1 MSDKTL
7 DDDSAQLEEDAAAS
21 ETSEDALETPVDA
34 DVEESTSGD
43 DAATEESNPDAGEDP
58 SQELPQSLE
67 ETSSEDEEDLEK
79 DESASLLDESEP
91 DDVSQEPAIT
101 EAPPLTSEARAG
113 VRIGQLPLF
122 KSQSK
127 SVWRDRAIVA
137 LIAAL
142 VYLPF
147 LGSFGLWDPWET
159 HYGEVGRQITERND
173 WISTWWGSKWQDAGG
188 SREGAYFFSK
198 PILLMWLMAMGVRV
212 FGVNEIGIRIGVCL
226 VAILGLVTVF
236 SMGREVFSRRA
247 GFLMAAVLGTAPFY
261 AMLGRQAQT
270 DMPFVGLML
279 VGMCFFMMAAFGQR
293 REQPADKVSYGMTLG
308 WLGLVSIP
316 QLSLLVVGLARWR
329 GGQNSVMSALAQRPM
344 VVIGLGSALLVLAA
358 VALAIGIF
366 FKRGRAPGKDP
377 DAPNVLASFS
387 LHRWF
392 AIAMTILWV
401 PLIGLLLGA
410 LAGVDAVSRV
420 PVALNGWFVWGPVQ
434 AALYASCLLFSV
446 YWMFARPDV
455 RRRHLWLINFYVF
468 IGLATLA
475 KGLLGFMLPGAILF
489 FYILFTREWRMLKDV
504 ELLRGIPIFIAV
516 TFPWYAAML
525 IRHHPGFWNR
535 FFIHDHF
542 KRLASGV
549 HQVDEGSFEHFIR
562 WIGYG
567 LFPWAGFIPAALAR
581 LFASREAHETGSM
594 KARATL
600 MISIWAVVAFTLFTL
615 SSTKFHHYIFPVIPA
630 LGMLVALA
638 LDEALEQELP
648 RPWPL
653 YFIGV
658 GIIGILAWDIYQD
671 PQTLK
676 NLYTY
681 KYDRTWL
688 NDTWDASFRW
698 MIVGVTVPAL
708 VGSVLV
714 LMRNLL
720 VRRAALGL
728 IFVASVVLTYY
739 ELDVYMPRLSSVWS
753 QKGLWD
759 AYHEQCQRIDGPPN
773 SDPRKHYCKEP
784 SIAFKLNWRGE
795 NFYTQGEVIPI
806 RDDDDFEHFLKQNE
820 GKTFYGIME
829 MARYRGEF
837 KRKLPAKLRN
847 QTCLTYNRKDRFVL
861 AKVPCAADDPQRVP
875 ESSKKK

>member
-1 MSDKTL
+1 MSAKTL
-7 DDDSAQLEEDAAAS
+7 DDEISQPEEEPSIEASEPDEDAELDPDQVS
-21 ETSEDALETPVDA
+21 ESEPVADADSPSEPEEESSALETSAQDEPAPD
-34 DVEESTSGD
+34 ECNPESD
-43 DAATEESNPDAGEDP
+43 EDP
-58 SQELPQSLE
+58 SQESLDAPE
-67 ETSSEDEEDLEK
+67 ESSPSLS
-79 DESASLLDESEP
+79 ESF
-91 DDVSQEPAIT
+91 T
-101 EAPPLTSEARAG
+101 
-113 VRIGQLPLF
+113 RIGQLVTF
-122 KSQSK
+122 HAQSK
-127 SVWRDRAIVA
+127 SVWRDRGLVA
-137 LIAAL
+137 LLTAL
-142 VYLPF
+142 VYLPM
-147 LGSFGLWDPWET
+147 LGTFGLWDPWET

-188 SREGAYFFSK
+188 AREGSYFFSK
-198 PILLMWLMAMGVRV
+198 PILLMWLMAMGMRV

-226 VAILGLVTVF
+226 VAMLGLVVVF

-247 GFLMAAVLGTAPFY
+247 GFLMAGVLGTAPFY

-279 VGMCFFMMAAFGQR
+279 VGMCFFMMAAFGR
-293 REQPADKVSYGMTLG
+293 HREQPADKVGYGLTLG

-329 GGQNSVMSALAQRPM
+329 GGQNSIMTPLAQQPLAVVGIGSAIMILAALA
-344 VVIGLGSALLVLAA
+344 LA
-358 VALAIGIF
+358 VGIF

-377 DAPNVLASFS
+377 DAPGALARLS

-392 AIAMTILWV
+392 AIAMTILWL
-401 PLIGLLLGA
+401 PLLGLLVGA
-410 LAGVDAVSRV
+410 LTGGK
-420 PVALNGWFVWGPVQ
+420 PLLALNGWFVWGPVQ
-434 AALYASCLLFSV
+434 AALYASCLLFAV
-446 YWMFARPDV
+446 YWMFARPDI

-535 FFIHDHF
+535 FFVHDHF

-581 LFASREAHETGSM
+581 LFASREAHETGSDQ
-594 KARATL
+594 ARATL
-600 MISIWAVVAFTLFTL
+600 MVAIWAVIAFTLFTL

-630 LGMLVALA
+630 LGVLIALA
-638 LDEALEQELP
+638 LDEALDQEIP
-648 RPWPL
+648 KPWPL
-653 YFIGV
+653 YFV
-658 GIIGILAWDIYQD
+658 GAGIVAILAWDIYQD

-688 NDTWDASFRW
+688 SDAWDASFRW
-698 MIVGVTVPAL
+698 VIVGVTIPAL

-720 VRRAALGL
+720 VRRAAIGL
-728 IFVASVVLTYY
+728 ILAASVALTYY

-753 QKGLWD
+753 QKRLWD
-759 AYHEQCQRIDGPPN
+759 AYYSQCDQIDGPPN
-773 SDPRKHYCKEP
+773 SDPRKHYCRQP
-784 SIAFKLNWRGE
+784 SIAYKLNWRGE

-806 RDDDDFEHFLKQNE
+806 RDDDDFEHFLKEAE

-847 QTCLTYNRKDRFVL
+847 QTCLTYNSHDRFVL
-861 AKVPCAADDPQRVP
+861 AKVPCAPNDPQRVP
-875 ESSKKK
+875 ESSKK